1 MRIVLDTNV
10 LISSLVAA
18 RSAPAQILARCNEGE
33 LELLVSLDTL
43 AELRRVLAYP
53 RIQKRLHYDAG
64 QIDAYVDLL
73 QQIGAMIDQVPTVR
87 AVPDDA
93 DDDKF
98 VALALA
104 GNASYLVTGDEHL
117 LVLGQYQGIRILKP
131 AAFLGLWKTLRP
143 DLAEE

>member
-18 RSAPAQILARCNEGE
+18 KSAPAQILARCNAGE
-33 LELLVSLDTL
+33 LEMLVSLDTL

-53 RIQKRLHYDAG
+53 RIQKRLYYNAG
-64 QIDAYVDLL
+64 QIEAYIDLL
-73 QQIGAMIDQVPTVR
+73 QQIGVMIDQVPKVR

-98 VALALA
+98 IALALA
-104 GNASYLVTGDEHL
+104 GNASYLVTGDDHL
-117 LVLGQYQGIRILKP
+117 LSMRQFQGITILKP
-131 AAFLGLWKTLRP
+131 AAFISLWKTLRP
-143 DLAEE
+143 APTDE